1 MTIFPIT
8 ENYHR
13 GAVPRLGVRRD
24 DKDRLLDA
32 MRGQK
37 PIAMAAGYLTD
48 YATGETTNITDAM
61 YEKNGV
67 RWTEEM
73 TYNLEHNDMEISDEF
88 ADALLGRENDRRQ
101 GPSAPFGRTTD
112 VFAPSFNSAL
122 PVRWN
127 LAGGTSRRPSRAPR
141 AFGLT
146 EATPADR
153 SSHERM
159 AHKMRAMERE
169 SLMRLPAS

>member
-88 ADALLGRENDRRQ
+88 ADALLGRGKTIGVKDHLPRSVGQRTFSPRRSTPPCQ
-101 GPSAPFGRTTD
+101 CAGTWRAARRVAPRG
-112 VFAPSFNSAL
+112 L
-122 PVRWN
+122 PVPS
-127 LAGGTSRRPSRAPR
+127 GSRRPRQPTAHRASGWLTRCGPWSGSR
-141 AFGLT
+141 
-146 EATPADR
+146 
-153 SSHERM
+153 S
-159 AHKMRAMERE
+159 
-169 SLMRLPAS
+169 